1 MNVYDRILIQ
11 VELEVNEQIPFE
23 VFMNVNVSLTGGE
36 EGGGKKK
43 VPILLISSN

>member
-1 MNVYDRILIQ
+1 MNVYDRWSRIQ

-23 VFMNVNVSLTGGE
+23 VFMNVNVLLTGE
-36 EGGGKKK
+36 EGKKK

>member
-1 MNVYDRILIQ
+1 MNVYDRWSRIQ

-23 VFMNVNVSLTGGE
+23 VFMNVNVSLTGE
-36 EGGGKKK
+36 EGKKK